1 MSEETTNSSRPDE
14 DILLD
19 LNFVPQWAK
28 KAPAANHYASDDR
41 SERRPSSHDRRDGPR
56 RERTDRR
63 DGPSRPSRPPQERS
77 FSSDRPS
84 SGARPPI
91 GGTGRPPPRDPR
103 GERPVQEPRREFAP
117 RPERIELPVEI
128 KFLPEQQWL
137 ASMVR
142 QIHHSKRAYPLMD
155 LASLFLSDP
164 KGHLVKIEIIP
175 GVKDFKLYQGKR
187 SKMVATSRDAL
198 VLQLLDDHLE
208 DFFVKLDIE
217 VDPPTGVFPM
227 IGKIGDILIGPPNHH
242 SYAARLQEIHNSRFS
257 GMPFERFKEKVQ
269 TVRDEELIAKWKLE
283 SSKKTVYRLKDAPE
297 GDVKDFTFAQA
308 EDYVRTH
315 IAEAEIEEV
324 TRAVLPS
331 SLARKIKDYNLIR
344 MVREAWER
352 ESRFPLSVS
361 FALRAAFRH
370 LHLETFKA
378 GKNINFITS
387 VKPDPIKPE
396 KAVEQIRLV
405 LEYLA
410 EHPGSTRDQLVE
422 SLRPGA
428 EKDSVAAREVLNPL
442 RWLIEKG
449 HIIEFFNGTLAV
461 PSHRKRK

>member
-1 MSEETTNSSRPDE
+1 MSKETVVPQNASRPDE

-28 KAPAANHYASDDR
+28 KAPAVNHYASDDR
-41 SERRPSSHDRRDGPR
+41 SERRSSSHNRHDGPR
-56 RERTDRR
+56 RERNDRR
-63 DGPSRPSRPPQERS
+63 EGPARTSRPPRERS
-77 FSSDRPS
+77 
-84 SGARPPI
+84 SGERTNSF
-91 GGTGRPPPRDPR
+91 GGAGRPPLQREPR
-103 GERPVQEPRREFAP
+103 GTQEPRREIVP

-155 LASLFLSDP
+155 LANLFLSDP
-164 KGHLVKIEIIP
+164 KGHLVKIEILP
-175 GVKDFKLYQGKR
+175 GAEGFKLYQGKR

-198 VLQLLDDHLE
+198 VHQLLDDHMD
-208 DFFVKLDIE
+208 DFFVKEEIE
-217 VDPPTGVFPM
+217 VEPPTGVFPC
-227 IGKIGDILIGPPNHH
+227 IAKVGDLLIGPPNHH
-242 SYAARLQEIHNSRFS
+242 SYATRLQEIYNSRFS
-257 GMPFERFKEKVQ
+257 GMPFDRFKEKVQ
-269 TVRDEELIAKWKLE
+269 TVRDEELIEKWKQE
-283 SSKKTVYRLKDAPE
+283 CSKKTVYRLKDVPE
-297 GDVKDFTFAQA
+297 GEVKDFTLAQA
-308 EDYVRTH
+308 EDYIRTQ

-331 SLARKIKDYNLIR
+331 ALARKIKDYNLIR

-370 LHLETFKA
+370 LHLQTFKA
-378 GKNINFITS
+378 GKNINFVTS

-396 KAVEQIRLV
+396 KAVEHIRLV

-410 EHPGSTRDQLVE
+410 GHPGSTRDQLVE
-422 SLRPGA
+422 SLRPGV
-428 EKDSVAAREVLNPL
+428 EKDSDAVREILNPL

-461 PSHRKRK
+461 PSHRQRR

>member
-1 MSEETTNSSRPDE
+1 MSEETAVPQNVSRSDE

-28 KAPAANHYASDDR
+28 KAPAANHYASDDY
-41 SERRPSSHDRRDGPR
+41 SERRPPR
-56 RERTDRR
+56 ERR
-63 DGPSRPSRPPQERS
+63 DGPSRDRSERRDGPSRT
-77 FSSDRPS
+77 
-84 SGARPPI
+84 ARPPRERSA
-91 GGTGRPPPRDPR
+91 GDRPANAFSGAGRPPLAREPRA
-103 GERPVQEPRREFAP
+103 ERAVQEPRREFTP

-155 LASLFLSDP
+155 LANLFLADP
-164 KGHLVKIEIIP
+164 KGHLVKIEILS
-175 GVKDFKLYQGKR
+175 GAEGFKLYQGKR

-198 VLQLLDDHLE
+198 VHQLLDDHMA
-208 DFFVKLDIE
+208 DFFTKEEIDVE
-217 VDPPTGVFPM
+217 PPAGVFPC
-227 IGKIGDILIGPPNHH
+227 IAKVGDILIGPPNHH
-242 SYAARLQEIHNSRFS
+242 SYTARLQEVYNSRFS
-257 GMPFERFKEKVQ
+257 GMPFDRFKEKLQ

-283 SSKKTVYRLKDAPE
+283 CTKKSVYRLKDAPE
-297 GDVKDFTFAQA
+297 GEVKDFTLAQA
-308 EDYVRTH
+308 EDYIRTQ
-315 IAEAEIEEV
+315 IADAEIEEV

-331 SLARKIKDYNLIR
+331 ALARKIKDYNLIR
-344 MVREAWER
+344 MVRESWER
-352 ESRFPLSVS
+352 ESRFPMSVS

-370 LHLETFKA
+370 LHLQTFKA
-378 GKNINFITS
+378 GRNINFVTS

-396 KAVEQIRLV
+396 KAVEHIRLV

-422 SLRPGA
+422 GLRPGA
-428 EKDSVAAREVLNPL
+428 GKDSDAVREILNPL

-461 PSHRKRK
+461 PSHRQRR